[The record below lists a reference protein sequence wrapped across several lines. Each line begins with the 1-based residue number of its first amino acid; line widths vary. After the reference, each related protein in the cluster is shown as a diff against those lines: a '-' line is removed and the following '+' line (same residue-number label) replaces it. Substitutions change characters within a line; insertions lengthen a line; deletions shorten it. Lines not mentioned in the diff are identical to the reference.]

1 METVLEVKYINGR
14 VHGTPWGTS
23 HNEGVV
29 EFPPSPWRILR
40 SLVSTWFE
48 RSQEVPEATVR
59 SLVDALSRV
68 SPSYIVPKFSQAHKR
83 HFFPDSSHLEGMF
96 ELNKKG
102 EYKQTT
108 PTSKTFD
115 AFSTV
120 NQSDALYVTWP
131 IELSALER
139 KALANLA
146 NQLPYLGRAES
157 LVQARLLAEGEAVPT
172 NSESRTISTA
182 PNNQLNASPIRLLS
196 PSAETD
202 WDSLILIPWKPRNHV
217 RPPGTKQVNYF
228 ADRPLEWK
236 PGRASS
242 SAKPRVN
249 VIEWSIQGQGKI
261 PLTSALLYCELV
273 RQEVLGFCKRKSV
286 QLDWRITGKEEG
298 QQSQRHHEHIYFL
311 PVSKNGFLSGIQAW
325 LPKGVAGDASIEE
338 ATVRSF
344 SSLTKIADQPLQGR
358 NRSDLPDFR
367 EVRVF
372 LQHIG
377 IAATTKTPSFSG
389 SALWETLT
397 PYAPPRHLRS
407 DNRFERSLYASVRKD
422 LAELGHPEPLD
433 IELLKVSAQGFHALD
448 FRRHRATKN
457 EKLRDGRPAFHLQ
470 LRFAEEVSGPISIGT
485 HSHFGLGHF
494 VPCSESGASTQ
505 AG

>member
-1 METVLEVKYINGR
+1 METILEVKYINGR

-68 SPSYIVPKFSQAHKR
+68 APSYSVPKFSQAHVR
-83 HFFPDSSHLEGMF
+83 HYLPESAHLQGMS
-96 ELNKKG
+96 
-102 EYKQTT
+102 
-108 PTSKTFD
+108 TSTAKVLD
-115 AFSTV
+115 AFGVV
-120 NQSDALYVTWP
+120 NQSDALYITWP
-131 IELSALER
+131 IELSTLER
-139 KALANLA
+139 EALANLA

-157 LVQARLLAEGEAVPT
+157 LVQARLLPAGEVVPA
-172 NSESRTISTA
+172 NSESRTISTV
-182 PNNQLNASPIRLLS
+182 PNNQPNASPIRLLS

-202 WDSLILIPWKPRNHV
+202 WDSLILIPWKLRNQGYV

-286 QLDWRITGKEEG
+286 QLDWRIIGKEEG

-372 LQHIG
+372 LQHTG
-377 IAATTKTPSFSG
+377 IAATPKTPSFSG

-422 LAELGHPEPLD
+422 LAELGHPEPID
-433 IELLKVSAQGFHALD
+433 VELQKVSAQGFHALD

-457 EKLRDGRPAFHLQ
+457 EKLRDGRPAFHLR
-470 LRFAEEVSGPISIGT
+470 LKFAEEVSGPISIGT

-494 VPCSESGASTQ
+494 VPFSESGASAQ